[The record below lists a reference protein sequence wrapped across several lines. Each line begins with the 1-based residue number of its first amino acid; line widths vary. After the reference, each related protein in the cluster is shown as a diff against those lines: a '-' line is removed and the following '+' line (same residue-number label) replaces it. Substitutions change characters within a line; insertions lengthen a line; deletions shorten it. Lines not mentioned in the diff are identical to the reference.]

1 METLLVFTNLP
12 DIDAARAMA
21 ERLVEQRLAA
31 CVNIL
36 APCRS
41 TYRWRGE
48 IEHAQEVPLLIKTTT
63 ARYAALEAAM
73 SPSGSLAGFLTEL
86 RERTNQRL
94 WARVCE
100 TAGLPLP
107 GTPARGG
114 TVYLSTADAEGNMV
128 SLIQSNY
135 MGFGSGL
142 VVPGTGIALHNRG
155 NNFSLDAAHP
165 NCIAPGKRPY
175 HTIIPGFLTR
185 GGAPVGPFG
194 VMGGFM
200 QPQGHVQVVMNSVD
214 FQLNPQAALDAP
226 RWEWESGRRVQIE
239 HSTAEHLFRGL
250 AARGHE
256 VNWQNNRL
264 AFGRGQI
271 IWRDA
276 TGVLCGGT
284 EPRTDGAVVG
294 W

>member
-1 METLLVFTNLP
+1 M
-12 DIDAARAMA
+12 I
-21 ERLVEQRLAA
+21 
-31 CVNIL
+31 
-36 APCRS
+36 
-41 TYRWRGE
+41 GE
-48 IEHAQEVPLLIKTTT
+48 SA
-63 ARYAALEAAM
+63 
-73 SPSGSLAGFLTEL
+73 S
-86 RERTNQRL
+86 
-94 WARVCE
+94 
-100 TAGLPLP
+100 LPLP

-135 MGFGSGL
+135 MGFGSGM

-155 NNFSLDAAHP
+155 NNFSLDASHP

-175 HTIIPGFLTR
+175 HTIIPGFMTR
-185 GGAPVGPFG
+185 GGVPVGPFG

-200 QPQGHVQVVMNSVD
+200 QPQGHVQVVMNTVD
-214 FQLNPQAALDAP
+214 FHLNPQAALDAP
-226 RWEWESGRRVQIE
+226 RWEWESGRLVNIE
-239 HSTAEHLFRGL
+239 RSTGEHLFRGL
-250 AARGHE
+250 AARGHD

-271 IWRDA
+271 IWRDQA
-276 TGVLCGGT
+276 GVMCGGT